1 MTMKVV
7 RTLAAVL
14 LALGVLTTASTAFAD
29 RTGGRGQ
36 DVQAPRNQDVQA
48 P

>member
-1 MTMKVV
+1 MAMKAMKAFV
-7 RTLAAVL
+7 AAL
-14 LALGVLTTASTAFAD
+14 LALGVLTTASAALAD

-36 DVQAPRNQDVQA
+36 DIEAPRGQDVQV